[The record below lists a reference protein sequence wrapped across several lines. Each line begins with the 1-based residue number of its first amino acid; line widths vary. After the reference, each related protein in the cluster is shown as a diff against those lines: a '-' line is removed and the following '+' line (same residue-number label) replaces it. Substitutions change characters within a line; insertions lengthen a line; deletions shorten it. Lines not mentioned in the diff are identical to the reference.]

1 MHVHQSHSGVPFRE
15 PLLLVDITNKGSLS
29 PGAFYHVGVTTY
41 LIICRK
47 APYLLKVVIMSL
59 TQTQPLTD
67 RAALCRERIELCT
80 DLIKQLRGDLPDGCT
95 LTFGIRKIPIVSFEI
110 EDSESWLMMSFFMGW
125 HKYYSDELKRVTA
138 ELVGLTP

>member
-47 APYLLKVVIMSL
+47 APYLLKVIIYEFH
-59 TQTQPLTD
+59 TN
-67 RAALCRERIELCT
+67 RIF
-80 DLIKQLRGDLPDGCT
+80 KRLRGVLPGA
-95 LTFGIRKIPIVSFEI
+95 
-110 EDSESWLMMSFFMGW
+110 
-125 HKYYSDELKRVTA
+125 Y
-138 ELVGLTP
+138 